1 MLYIIFLIIV
11 ALIAFGVYNKL
22 TNAVC
27 TSNRRLEGKTAVIT
41 GGTSGL
47 GLVIAKDFAKRGA
60 RVIVACPFE
69 EEGTNARQEI
79 IKESGNENVLFK
91 NLDLSSLSS
100 VREFAKEIQKTE
112 NRLDILVNNAGV
124 GIPGDF
130 LTKDGLNFIMQVNY
144 YGHFLLTLL
153 LLPLLKKTGIESDPA
168 RIVNMSSLTHRYA
181 SSDVDNY
188 NRAGY
193 WFTIRTYSNSKL
205 CLVLFSKEL
214 TRRLSGTNVVVN
226 CSDPGFA
233 ATRIYKSSSEFL
245 GFLAITLI
253 LLFANTA
260 FQGAQTAIYLS
271 VDKAVNGSGEYF
283 QNCKKIAAAAKANN
297 ETSIRKLWD
306 QSIKLVQLSDEE
318 LKDLNLL

>member
-1 MLYIIFLIIV
+1 M
-11 ALIAFGVYNKL
+11 
-22 TNAVC
+22 C
-27 TSNRRLEGKTAVIT
+27 SSNRRLEGKTALVT

-60 RVIVACPFE
+60 KVIVACPFE
-69 EEGTNARQEI
+69 EEGTNARKEI
-79 IKESGNENVLFK
+79 IEESGNENVIFK
-91 NLDLSSLSS
+91 HLDLSSLTS
-100 VREFAKEIQKTE
+100 VREFAMEIKKTE

-153 LLPLLKKTGIESDPA
+153 LLPLLKKTGTKSDPA
-168 RIVNMSSLTHRYA
+168 RIVNMSSLSHRYA

-193 WFTIRTYSNSKL
+193 WCTIRTYSNSKL
-205 CLVLFSKEL
+205 CLVFFSKEL

-226 CSDPGFA
+226 CSDPGYA
-233 ATRIYKSSSEFL
+233 ATRIYKSTSKFL
-245 GFLAITLI
+245 GFLAFSLV

-260 FQGAQTAIYLS
+260 FQGAQTAIYLGVDES
-271 VDKAVNGSGEYF
+271 VKGSGEYYK
-283 QNCKKIAAAAKANN
+283 NCKKIAAASKANN
-297 ETSIRKLWD
+297 VSSIKKLWE
-306 QSIKLVQLSDEE
+306 QSTKLVKLSDEE
-318 LKDLNLL
+318 LRELLQI